1 MTRYIEHEKV
11 DARTQAK
18 LAKLL
23 EKSFSRY
30 WRQKR
35 AFDLVFATLGLIVL
49 SPLMIVTALA
59 ICIGDRVP
67 DLFTSKYVSVGTA
80 GSFICTSSEPCTPT
94 PTKCRNELDVKNEMD
109 GPVFKMKN
117 DPRITRVG
125 RILRKVSI
133 DELAQIFN
141 VLKGDMSLVGPRPPL
156 PREVEKYTDYQK
168 LRLIVTPGMTCT
180 WQIRKNRNDIPF
192 DEWVEMDLDY
202 IQNRTFWG
210 DLAIILKTPFVMISG
225 TGR

>member
-1 MTRYIEHEKV
+1 MYKFRTMYA
-11 DARTQAK
+11 DA
-18 LAKLL
+18 
-23 EKSFSRY
+23 
-30 WRQKR
+30 
-35 AFDLVFATLGLIVL
+35 D
-49 SPLMIVTALA
+49 
-59 ICIGDRVP
+59 
-67 DLFTSKYVSVGTA
+67 
-80 GSFICTSSEPCTPT
+80 
-94 PTKCRNELDVKNEMD
+94 KCRNELDVKNEMD

-192 DEWVEMDLDY
+192 
-202 IQNRTFWG
+202 
-210 DLAIILKTPFVMISG
+210 
-225 TGR
+225 